1 MDITENRLAGPSA
14 YWLLLP
20 WTTSHPARVLTDFPS
35 TGPLDLALSCF
46 GAQAGINMAVSSTLT
61 EGKYSKGLQGNFS
74 TIAGLERL
82 LESTGLSFQLNA
94 DDGYK
99 LHPTTVL

>member
-1 MDITENRLAGPSA
+1 
-14 YWLLLP
+14 
-20 WTTSHPARVLTDFPS
+20 
-35 TGPLDLALSCF
+35 
-46 GAQAGINMAVSSTLT
+46 MAVSSTLT